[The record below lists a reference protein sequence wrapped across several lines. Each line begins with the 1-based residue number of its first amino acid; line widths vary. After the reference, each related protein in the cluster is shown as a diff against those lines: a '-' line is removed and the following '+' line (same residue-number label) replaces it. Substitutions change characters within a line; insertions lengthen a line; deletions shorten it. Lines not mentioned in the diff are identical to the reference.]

1 MAMVSNK
8 FLAALA
14 VKLGFHKH
22 LRSGSAV
29 IEASNRKFVEDIHQA
44 MEKAN
49 GSPDY
54 WTTVENPPKVQQGT
68 TFFTYDALAN
78 QDVVSL

>member
-22 LRSGSAV
+22 LRCGGAI
-29 IEASNRKFVEDIHQA
+29 IESSVRAFVEDIRTA
-44 MEKAN
+44 IDEKD
-49 GSPDY
+49 SPDY
-54 WTTVENPPKVQQGT
+54 WTTLTNPPKV
-68 TFFTYDALAN
+68 
-78 QDVVSL
+78 